1 MSLLVT
7 LLVFIAVVAVV
18 TLVGMRL
25 YVRPKEAME
34 RVAGGIDQTEHMPAH
49 PSLAIYELIKR
60 LGNFIPQSPK
70 DVTVM
75 QRRLIRAG
83 IRNENALKI
92 LYGAKFVCGVSFPL
106 LMGLGGST
114 SSMEPSNKIFG
125 VLGAAAAGF
134 FLPNE
139 YVRRMASKRQKEIAR
154 GLANALDL
162 LVVCVESGLG
172 LDQAILQV
180 SKELEHAHPEISE
193 EFGFVNLELKAGK
206 RRVDALRNLAERT
219 GVDDLKKLVAVLI
232 QADRFGTGV
241 AVSLR
246 QHSDFMRVQA
256 RQIAEEKAAKL
267 GVKLIFPIFF
277 CILPSLFVVT
287 VGPVAVKIMRELVP
301 MMNSIQYGLK
311 LRTKEA
317 H

>member
-1 MSLLVT
+1 MFFITILL
-7 LLVFIAVVAVV
+7 FAGVVA
-18 TLVGMRL
+18 LVSAAGMKL

-34 RVAGGIDQTEHMPAH
+34 RVAGGLEQTEHASLH
-49 PSLAIYELIKR
+49 PSLAFHELIKK

-83 IRNENALKI
+83 IKNEGALRI
-92 LYGAKFVCGVSFPL
+92 LYGAKAALGITLPL
-106 LMGLGGST
+106 LA
-114 SSMEPSNKIFG
+114 
-125 VLGAAAAGF
+125 GAAIAGSSTDGGNKVALIMLATGVGF
-134 FLPNE
+134 FGPNE
-139 YVRRMASKRQKEIAR
+139 YVRRLAVKRQREMAR
-154 GLANALDL
+154 GLPNALDL

-180 SKELEHAHPEISE
+180 AKELEHAHPEISE
-193 EFGFVNLELKAGK
+193 EFAFVNLELKAGK
-206 RRVDALRNLAERT
+206 RRVEALRNLAERT

-241 AVSLR
+241 AQSLR
-246 QHSDFMRVQA
+246 AHADFMRVQA

-287 VGPVAVKIMRELVP
+287 VGPVAMKIIRELIP
-301 MMNSIQYGLK
+301 MMNSM
-311 LRTKEA
+311 
-317 H
+317 

>member
-1 MSLLVT
+1 MFLLLSVVIF
-7 LLVFIAVVAVV
+7 LSVVAGGAA
-18 TLVGMRL
+18 LGLKM
-25 YVRPKEAME
+25 YVRPKEALE
-34 RVAGGIDQTEHMPAH
+34 RVTGTFEAEQAMPSH
-49 PSLAIYELIKR
+49 PSLAFHDLIKR
-60 LGNFIPQSPK
+60 LGNFVPQSPK

-75 QRRLIRAG
+75 RRRLIRAG

-92 LYGAKFVCGVSFPL
+92 LYGAKAALGVGLPL
-106 LMGLGGST
+106 IVGSLVAGSAT
-114 SSMEPSNKIFG
+114 ESGNKIAAILAAMG
-125 VLGAAAAGF
+125 VGF
-134 FLPNE
+134 FGPNE
-139 YVRRMASKRQKEIAR
+139 YVSKLAKKRQHEIAR

-193 EFGFVNLELKAGK
+193 EFSFVNLELKAGK
-206 RRVDALRNLAERT
+206 RRVEALRNLAERT

-241 AVSLR
+241 AQSLR
-246 QHSDFMRVQA
+246 AHADFMRIQA

-277 CILPSLFVVT
+277 CILPSLFLVT
-287 VGPVAVKIMRELVP
+287 VGPVAMKIIRELIP
-301 MMNSIQYGLK
+301 MMNGM
-311 LRTKEA
+311 
-317 H
+317 

>member
-1 MSLLVT
+1 
-7 LLVFIAVVAVV
+7 
-18 TLVGMRL
+18 
-25 YVRPKEAME
+25 
-34 RVAGGIDQTEHMPAH
+34 
-49 PSLAIYELIKR
+49 
-60 LGNFIPQSPK
+60 
-70 DVTVM
+70 M

-92 LYGAKFVCGVSFPL
+92 LYGAKAACGIILPL
-106 LMGLGGST
+106 LVAVLVT
-114 SSMEPSNKIFG
+114 SSSAETSNKIFG
-125 VLGAAAAGF
+125 VLAAAAAGF
-134 FLPNE
+134 FGPNE
-139 YVRRMASKRQKEIAR
+139 YVRRLAQKRQKEIAK

-241 AVSLR
+241 AQSLR
-246 QHSDFMRVQA
+246 AHSDFMRVQA

-301 MMNSIQYGLK
+301 MMNSI
-311 LRTKEA
+311 
-317 H
+317 

>member
-1 MSLLVT
+1 MFLLLT
-7 LLVFIAVVAVV
+7 IAVFLSVVAGGAAIG
-18 TLVGMRL
+18 LKL
-25 YVRPKEAME
+25 YVRPKEALE
-34 RVAGGIDQTEHMPAH
+34 RVTGTFEAEQSMPSH
-49 PSLAIYELIKR
+49 PSLAFHDLIKR
-60 LGNFIPQSPK
+60 IGNFVPQSPK

-75 QRRLIRAG
+75 RRRLIRAG

-92 LYGAKFVCGVSFPL
+92 LYGAKAALGIALPL
-106 LMGLGGST
+106 IVGSMIAGSAT
-114 SSMEPSNKIFG
+114 ESGNKIAAILAATG
-125 VLGAAAAGF
+125 VGF
-134 FLPNE
+134 FGPNE
-139 YVRRMASKRQKEIAR
+139 YVRKLAAKRQHQIAH

-206 RRVDALRNLAERT
+206 RRVEALRNLAERT

-241 AVSLR
+241 AQSLR
-246 QHSDFMRVQA
+246 AHADFMRIQA

-277 CILPSLFVVT
+277 CILPSLFLVT
-287 VGPVAVKIMRELVP
+287 VGPVAMKIIRELIP
-301 MMNSIQYGLK
+301 MMNGM
-311 LRTKEA
+311 
-317 H
+317 